1 MSGDATLSDETDLNT
16 EVVLSG
22 ATTTEPNV
30 CETTTYEL
38 ELVAQDCPGGA
49 AADSLT
55 ITVNCCG
62 IEIQ

>member
-1 MSGDATLSDETDLNT
+1 
-16 EVVLSG
+16 
-22 ATTTEPNV
+22 
-30 CETTTYEL
+30 
-38 ELVAQDCPGGA
+38 LVAQDCPGGA